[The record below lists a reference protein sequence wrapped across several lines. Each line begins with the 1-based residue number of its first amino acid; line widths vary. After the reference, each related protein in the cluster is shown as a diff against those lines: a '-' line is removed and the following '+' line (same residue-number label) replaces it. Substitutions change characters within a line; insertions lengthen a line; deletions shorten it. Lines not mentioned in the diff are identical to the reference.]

1 MISIIA
7 GAALIFVFSVVSAV
21 FFRRAL
27 DELGEVSGEGL
38 FKTAGL
44 LYLVGAVL
52 TIVFVGMIVIW
63 IAFLLI
69 GIAFF
74 TMKPRAT

>member
-1 MISIIA
+1 M
-7 GAALIFVFSVVSAV
+7 LLVFSVASAV
-21 FFRRAL
+21 FFRRVL

-44 LYLVGAVL
+44 LYLTGAVL
-52 TIVFVGMIVIW
+52 TMVLVEAIVTWM
-63 IAFLLI
+63 AFLII